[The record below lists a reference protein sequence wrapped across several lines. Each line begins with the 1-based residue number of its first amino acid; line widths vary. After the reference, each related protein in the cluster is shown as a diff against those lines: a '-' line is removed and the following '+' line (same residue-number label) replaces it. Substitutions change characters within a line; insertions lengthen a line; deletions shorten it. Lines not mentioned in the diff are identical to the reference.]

1 MSSRL
6 KTKRGASRIG
16 LDIGATAVRAVQLG
30 FDGRRWTVRHKAEA
44 PRRRAREAESTL
56 PKKGLET
63 SAAVPFGDSSSLAAE
78 IELCLSQAPFRGK
91 RVAVGLSAPDIELL
105 TLDLPPRGEQSLA
118 DFEQIAR
125 IEVQRLATR
134 NQGPLEIACWSLP
147 KGTGRSP
154 SAIGVAAPGD
164 LVRDMADVCHQAGAD
179 CETIDA
185 SACALVR
192 AALVMIGP
200 REGQLWGVLDLGERQ
215 ARLAVCLGD
224 TPVLV
229 RSLGDGGR
237 GWTRRLAEELKISED
252 AAEVHKCDVGIEPST
267 RGVRRTGATEPQLIA
282 HSDGA
287 ARKELGAILFGA
299 LRGSLARLV
308 TEIERSY
315 SYVLSCYPAA
325 KPLDLLVTGGGASM
339 RGLVG
344 FLGESLGI
352 GVRSMCEGGPAQECR
367 LSFGHRAGGGKENTV
382 SGSGLVDGS
391 TSYDRFSTAIG
402 LALEGCPR

>member
-1 MSSRL
+1 M
-6 KTKRGASRIG
+6 KTRRGASRIG
-16 LDIGATAVRAVQLG
+16 LDIGATAVRAVQLA

-44 PRRRAREAESTL
+44 PRRRTREAEPASL
-56 PKKGLET
+56 KKGQEP
-63 SAAVPFGDSSSLAAE
+63 SHPVPPGAASSLGAE
-78 IELCLSQAPFRGK
+78 IEMCLAQAPFRGK
-91 RVAVGLSAPDIELL
+91 RAAVGLSAPDIELL

-118 DFEQIAR
+118 DFEQIVR

-134 NQGPLEIACWSLP
+134 NQSPLEIACWSLP

-154 SAIGVAAPGD
+154 TAIGVAAPGD
-164 LVRDMADVCHQAGAD
+164 LVREMADVCHAAGAD

-215 ARLAVCLGD
+215 TRLAVCLGD

-267 RGVRRTGATEPQLIA
+267 RGVRRTGSADPQLIA
-282 HSDGA
+282 HPDGA

-299 LRGSLARLV
+299 LRGSLGRLV

-325 KPLDLLVTGGGASM
+325 KPLDLLMTGGGASM
-339 RGLVG
+339 RGLMG

-352 GVRSMCEGGPAQECR
+352 GVRSLGEGGSAEECR
-367 LSFGHRAGGGKENTV
+367 LSFGHASGGAA
-382 SGSGLVDGS
+382 SC
-391 TSYDRFSTAIG
+391 DRFSTAIG
-402 LALEGCPR
+402 LALEGCTR